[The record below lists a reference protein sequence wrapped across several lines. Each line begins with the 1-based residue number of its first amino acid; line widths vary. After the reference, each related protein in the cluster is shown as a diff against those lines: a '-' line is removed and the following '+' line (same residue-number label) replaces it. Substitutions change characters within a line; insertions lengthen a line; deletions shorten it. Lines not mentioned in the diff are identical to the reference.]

1 MKVVTHMLEDEVYE
15 TSNEHGH
22 KVKIDMRKKEDRQHQ
37 NPVEILLSS
46 LASCGAVDI
55 TLMLKK
61 RRKKINHFQ
70 IETVGT
76 RKDETPKA
84 FTKIHCHYII
94 TSPDVTTDEL
104 MKVAQLS
111 LEKYCSVAASL
122 NAEITYSVEVK
133 LPFHSE

>member
-1 MKVVTHMLEDEVYE
+1 MLEDEVYE
-15 TSNEHGH
+15 ASNELGH

-46 LASCGAVDI
+46 LSACGAVDI

-61 RRKKINHFQ
+61 RRKTINHFQ

-94 TSPDVTTDEL
+94 TSPDVTMDEL
-104 MKVAQLS
+104 TKVAQLS

-122 NAEITYSVEVK
+122 TAEITYSVEVK